1 MNHIGTKTIE
11 TERLILR
18 KWRIDDAED
27 VFSYCGDRTIVPIP
41 HKSVDQTKNE
51 LEKWIKDYQKIDT
64 YEWGIEL
71 KTIKKIIG
79 VIFVVKKDDKN
90 EVCRIAYTLS
100 KKYWNNGYA
109 TEALYHVLRYLLN
122 DVGYNRVEG
131 GHFVDNP
138 ASGRV
143 QEKAGMKYEG
153 TKRQDSI
160 NWKTGKFIDSKLY
173 GILKDDLMAEND
185 KKRN

>member
-27 VFSYCGDRTIVPIP
+27 VFGYCGDGTIVPIP
-41 HKSVDQTKNE
+41 HKNVEQTKIE
-51 LEKWIKDYQKIDT
+51 LEKWIKAYKKIDT

-71 KTIKKIIG
+71 KSIKKIIG

-90 EVCRIAYTLS
+90 EVCRIAYTIS
-100 KKYWNNGYA
+100 KIHWNNGYA

-122 DVGYNRVEG
+122 NVGYNRVEG

-143 QEKAGMKYEG
+143 QEKTGMKYEG

-173 GILKDDLMAEND
+173 GIIKDDLMTEN
-185 KKRN
+185 KLN

>member
-18 KWRIDDAED
+18 KWRFDDAAD
-27 VFSYCGDRTIVPIP
+27 VFGYCGDGTIVPTP
-41 HKSVDQTKNE
+41 HINVDQTKNE
-51 LEKWIKDYQKIDT
+51 LKNWIKEYERTDT

-71 KTIKKIIG
+71 KTIRKIIG

-90 EVCRIAYTLS
+90 EVCTIAYTLS

-109 TEALYHVLRYLLN
+109 TEALYHILRYLLN

-143 QEKAGMKYEG
+143 QEKSGMKYEG
-153 TKRQDSI
+153 TKRQDTI
-160 NWKTGKFIDSKLY
+160 NWKTGKFIDSKIY
-173 GILKDDLMAEND
+173 GIIKNDIMPEDD
-185 KKRN
+185 KRRN

>member
-27 VFSYCGDRTIVPIP
+27 VFSYCGDGTIVPTP
-41 HKSVDQTKNE
+41 HKNVEQTKNE
-51 LEKWIKDYQKIDT
+51 LEKWIKDYEKIDT

-79 VIFVVKKDDKN
+79 VIFVVKKDNKN

-122 DVGYNRVEG
+122 NVGYNRVEG
-131 GHFVDNP
+131 GHFIDNP

-153 TKRQDSI
+153 TKRQNSI
-160 NWKTGKFIDSKLY
+160 NWKTDKLTDSKLY
-173 GILKDDLMAEND
+173 GIIKVDLLTEN
-185 KKRN
+185 K

>member
-27 VFSYCGDRTIVPIP
+27 VFCYCSDETIVPAP
-41 HKSVDQTKNE
+41 HINVNQTKNE
-51 LEKWIKDYQKIDT
+51 LEKWIKDYEKMDT

-100 KKYWNNGYA
+100 KIYWNNGYA

-153 TKRQDSI
+153 TKRQNSI
-160 NWKTGKFIDSKLY
+160 NWKTGKLTDSKIF
-173 GILKDDLMAEND
+173 GIIKDDLQTEN
-185 KKRN
+185 K

>member
-1 MNHIGTKTIE
+1 MNHIGTKSIE

-18 KWRIDDAED
+18 KLRFDDAED
-27 VFSYCGDRTIVPIP
+27 IFCYCGDRTIVSTP
-41 HKSVDQTKNE
+41 HKNVDQTKNE
-51 LEKWIKDYQKIDT
+51 LKKWIKDYEKKDT

-71 KTIKKIIG
+71 KTIRKIIG
-79 VIFVVKKDDKN
+79 VIFVVVKDDKN
-90 EVCRIAYTLS
+90 EVCTIAYTLS

-122 DVGYNRVEG
+122 VVGYNRVEG
-131 GHFVDNP
+131 GYFVDNP

-153 TKRQDSI
+153 TKRQNSI
-160 NWKTGKFIDSKLY
+160 NWKTGKLTDSKIF
-173 GILKDDLMAEND
+173 GIIKDDLITEN
-185 KKRN
+185 K